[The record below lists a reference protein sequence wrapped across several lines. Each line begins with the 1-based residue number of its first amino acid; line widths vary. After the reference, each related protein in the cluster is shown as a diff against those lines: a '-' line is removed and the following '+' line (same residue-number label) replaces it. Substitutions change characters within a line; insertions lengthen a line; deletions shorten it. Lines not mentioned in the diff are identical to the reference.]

1 MEPLEEY
8 HSPFDFEQ
16 GVNASYLYLSPAYG
30 DTPPS
35 SPAVATRAAPPNL
48 QECLYKRC
56 RDDGRP
62 VRFPP
67 AMTEEERQELQEE
80 LLKVED
86 EIQTLSQVLAAK
98 EKQAAD
104 IKRKLGITPL
114 NELKQNLTRTWQD
127 VTASTA
133 YRRTSET
140 LSQASLKAT
149 TAFSNMGSVLSR
161 KLEDV
166 RCRDDGRPVRFPPA
180 MTEEERQE
188 LQEELLK
195 VEDEIQTLS
204 QVLAAK
210 EKQAAD
216 IKRKLG
222 ITPLNELKQNLTR
235 TWQDVT
241 ASTAYRRTSET
252 LSQASLKATTAFS
265 NMGSVLSRKLE
276 DVRSALTS
284 SSGEGGQGGAGGGG
298 GGQEEQKLFKPRVY
312 LENKEKSEGANHGG

>member
-35 SPAVATRAAPPNL
+35 SPAVATRGNH
-48 QECLYKRC
+48 K
-56 RDDGRP
+56 
-62 VRFPP
+62 
-67 AMTEEERQELQEE
+67 EERE
-80 LLKVED
+80 
-86 EIQTLSQVLAAK
+86 
-98 EKQAAD
+98 
-104 IKRKLGITPL
+104 
-114 NELKQNLTRTWQD
+114 
-127 VTASTA
+127 
-133 YRRTSET
+133 
-140 LSQASLKAT
+140 
-149 TAFSNMGSVLSR
+149 SVC
-161 KLEDV
+161 V
-166 RCRDDGRPVRFPPA
+166 CACVCVCV
-180 MTEEERQE
+180 Q
-188 LQEELLK
+188 

-284 SSGEGGQGGAGGGG
+284 SSGEGGA
-298 GGQEEQKLFKPRVY
+298 
-312 LENKEKSEGANHGG
+312 ENLGPKRGEGRNHNLNRLVSLA